1 MNNSNQPNTVGNY
14 FKASKILFGAFIV
27 GVINFG
33 LIILVLYFMEIIPLG
48 NFDPE
53 LTIYFIIGSLLF
65 FLAMQLVGR
74 SVFKSKTSVAKNELN
89 FSKKLSVYREAK
101 LIQLVTM
108 EAAALVAMV
117 FLMIATH
124 VFFLVIALL
133 SLVQMIR
140 DFPKKTQMKEIL
152 NLTYSEQQHLDM
164 PDFNLD

>member
-53 LTIYFIIGSLLF
+53 LTIYFIIGSLLL

-89 FSKKLSVYREAK
+89 FSIKLSVYREAK